1 MLYGSYAGKI
11 DQDRY
16 NTLDRFTHAG
26 QLFVE
31 SKILNIF

>member
-1 MLYGSYAGKI
+1 MLGGSYAGKI

-16 NTLDRFTHAG
+16 NTLDTFTHAG

-31 SKILNIF
+31 SKVLNIC